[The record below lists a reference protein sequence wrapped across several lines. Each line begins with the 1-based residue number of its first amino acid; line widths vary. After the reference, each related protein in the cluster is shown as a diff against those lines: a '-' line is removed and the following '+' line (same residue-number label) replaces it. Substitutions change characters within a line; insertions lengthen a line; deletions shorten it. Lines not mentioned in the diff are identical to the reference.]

1 MTDAYIECLELV
13 GKTVKSLRLY
23 SDNGESHEV
32 LIDFT
37 DGTSFNCCLEVKSS
51 AKASL
56 FRGGSWH
63 SGSAPRVQFIAGYSD
78 TD

>member
-1 MTDAYIECLELV
+1 MADGYIECLELA
-13 GKTVKSLRLY
+13 GKTVESLRLY
-23 SDNGESHEV
+23 RDNGESHEV

-56 FRGGSWH
+56 FR
-63 SGSAPRVQFIAGYSD
+63 SGIGTPEVLREYSS
-78 TD
+78 